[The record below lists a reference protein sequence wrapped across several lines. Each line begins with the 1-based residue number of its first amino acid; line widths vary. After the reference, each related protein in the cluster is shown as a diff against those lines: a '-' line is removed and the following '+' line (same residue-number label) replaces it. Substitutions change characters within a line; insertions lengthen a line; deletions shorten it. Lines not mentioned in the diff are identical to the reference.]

1 MQFSEVYWQ
10 HAWQAWE
17 RCQDRIPPR
26 VIVFV
31 ATAAVIYSL
40 GHGLR
45 TFSALPAVCTVSIQL
60 STLRRTENEDQFSC
74 WVTIP
79 AYSWTRSLNMAC
91 SEGWPSSGTKS
102 ASTKCSGQTLAKVI
116 QHYSIININS
126 TSTTLLYNQWQVA
139 TATVASKQ
147 RTASLLSYFKY
158 TDRGACPNTPHSKEL
173 LLVGYLHPPSNGS
186 FGPHESKRYL
196 DRFIRFFC
204 RAQGHDQHTDRSR
217 YFARSNRLHS
227 RAMHAMRPTCLSK
240 KRKTGGK
247 RRGKRNRMN
256 LEEGKKGRGWKWYD
270 EMERK
275 DTSREGATTESRKK
289 ERRENDWKE
298 TEIEKRKWQ
307 RKRKWWPRASI

>member
-1 MQFSEVYWQ
+1 MW
-10 HAWQAWE
+10 
-17 RCQDRIPPR
+17 
-26 VIVFV
+26 
-31 ATAAVIYSL
+31 
-40 GHGLR
+40 
-45 TFSALPAVCTVSIQL
+45 TV
-60 STLRRTENEDQFSC
+60 
-74 WVTIP
+74 P

-126 TSTTLLYNQWQVA
+126 TGTTLLYNQWQVA

-173 LLVGYLHPPSNGS
+173 LLVGYLHPHLMVP
-186 FGPHESKRYL
+186 L
-196 DRFIRFFC
+196 DRTSPNGISIGLSVFC
-204 RAQGHDQHTDRSR
+204 RAQGDDQHTDRSR

-247 RRGKRNRMN
+247 RRGKRNRMK

-275 DTSREGATTESRKK
+275 DTYREGVTTESRKK
-289 ERRENDWKE
+289 SKEKMTGKRQKSRRENDSERESDGPGRAFKE
-298 TEIEKRKWQ
+298 G
-307 RKRKWWPRASI
+307 RKRKGDRKKKGRG